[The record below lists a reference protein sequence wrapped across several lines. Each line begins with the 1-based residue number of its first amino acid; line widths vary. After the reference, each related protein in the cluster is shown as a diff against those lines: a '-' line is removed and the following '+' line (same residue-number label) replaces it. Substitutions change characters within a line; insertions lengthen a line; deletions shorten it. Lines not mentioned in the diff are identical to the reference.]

1 MGKDFSKVVNPF
13 DVQKEAAKDIIKKPK
28 LEEPKKR
35 GRKPDNPD
43 VELKHLHLIVPEEQI
58 EAIKQLAKINNVSVN
73 QFMKGLIDS
82 HMESWKPIL
91 QQFELMSKKMFGQ

>member
-1 MGKDFSKVVNPF
+1 MGKDFSKAVNPF
-13 DVQKEAAKDIIKKPK
+13 DVYKEAAKDIIKKPK

-35 GRKPDNPD
+35 GRKPVDPD

-82 HMESWKPIL
+82 HMEQWKPIL

>member
-1 MGKDFSKVVNPF
+1 MAKDFSKVASPF
-13 DVQKEAAKDIIKKPK
+13 DVYKEAAKDIITKPK

-82 HMESWKPIL
+82 HMESWTPIL